1 MAMFFV
7 VVVRSETIKVLWKE
21 IICIFIVKFVK
32 LN

>member
-7 VVVRSETIKVLWKE
+7 IIVRSETIKVLWKG
-21 IICIFIVKFVK
+21 IIGIFIVKFVK